1 MNRRG
6 EKPDKL
12 EDGSA
17 VATSVP
23 TDLAEQDSLTR
34 FDKNKMRKKKHRKNR
49 PQHQK
54 PNRPQDDNQA
64 ENKNEGEKSWNNIV
78 CVGGL
83 HNAFVVQTLHCH
95 ALLPQCTGRGLG
107 T

>member
-1 MNRRG
+1 MKSDPLAGLLTYTTDKNTGSNLVTITAKRAFEVLSMNRRG

-64 ENKNEGEKSWNNIV
+64 ENKNEGEKS
-78 CVGGL
+78 
-83 HNAFVVQTLHCH
+83 
-95 ALLPQCTGRGLG
+95 
-107 T
+107 